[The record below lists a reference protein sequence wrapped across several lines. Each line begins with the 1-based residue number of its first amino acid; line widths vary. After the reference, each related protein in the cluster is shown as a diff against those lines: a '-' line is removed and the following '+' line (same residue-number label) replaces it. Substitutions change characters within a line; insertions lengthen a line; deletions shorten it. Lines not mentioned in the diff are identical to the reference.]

1 MKLFISGTVIW
12 FILALIVA
20 GVEMV
25 TGTVYMLAVA
35 VGCAAAGAAS
45 WCGIP
50 ASWQFAACAVVT
62 FVGCALARLLRR
74 KKNPEADRLMRLD
87 EGERI
92 RVESVGTGGNAV
104 VQYRGAPWIA
114 CAEKGELTPGIWV
127 IARVDGTRLI
137 LRPAAS

>member
-1 MKLFISGTVIW
+1 MFISGTVIW

-25 TGTVYMLAVA
+25 AGTVYMLAVA

-92 RVESVGTGGNAV
+92 RVESVGTGGSAV